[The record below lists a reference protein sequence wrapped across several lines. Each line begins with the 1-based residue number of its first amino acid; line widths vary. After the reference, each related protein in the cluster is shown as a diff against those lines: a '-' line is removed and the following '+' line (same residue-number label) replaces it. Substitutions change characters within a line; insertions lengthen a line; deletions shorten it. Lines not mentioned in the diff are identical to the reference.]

1 MDILVYDKLT
11 TFCAYQER
19 CVIDVRKK
27 LQRLKIDSSEYAVYI
42 DKLVSENFINE
53 DRYTKYFVSSHQKK
67 KWGKTKIKAALTAKK
82 IDPTI
87 IKAYLDDMNDD
98 DYESQLAEVAT
109 KKWTTIKGETTRE
122 RKTKL
127 LRFLLGRGY
136 EMNRA
141 LTAIKFLK

>member
-1 MDILVYDKLT
+1 MKTDIPSTLLAAIK
-11 TFCAYQER
+11 
-19 CVIDVRKK
+19 
-27 LQRLKIDSSEYAVYI
+27 
-42 DKLVSENFINE
+42 
-53 DRYTKYFVSSHQKK
+53 KK

-82 IDPTI
+82 IDATI

-98 DYESQLAEVAT
+98 DYESQLAEVAA